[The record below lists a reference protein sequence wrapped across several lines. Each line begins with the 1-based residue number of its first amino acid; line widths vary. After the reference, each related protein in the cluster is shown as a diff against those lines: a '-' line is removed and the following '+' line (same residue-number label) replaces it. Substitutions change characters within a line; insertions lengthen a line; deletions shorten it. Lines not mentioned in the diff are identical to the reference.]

1 MKKRTKLRHQLQAA
15 VRSMKKSP
23 NPDTIH
29 AFRVSVK
36 KLRAYLRLLSQ
47 GKKKLSLPAKIEKLY
62 HRAGELRNIE
72 LYAHTLTEMFAGS
85 EKPTG
90 YFFLLEAERK
100 KRKKKFQIALKNLK
114 ISRIKKMLP
123 HGNHASDASGSVQA
137 FTKIKQRQ
145 VNEIVHKG
153 LTSDTDFHN
162 IRKYMKDMMYNGG
175 ESAAHKQE
183 TKEITDEL
191 GVLMDRSVALSFFK
205 KSWLQKISVAERKE
219 MEQVHQLWEAEKNGM
234 EKKLGK
240 ELEQMTR

>member
-1 MKKRTKLRHQLQAA
+1 
-15 VRSMKKSP
+15 
-23 NPDTIH
+23 
-29 AFRVSVK
+29 
-36 KLRAYLRLLSQ
+36 
-47 GKKKLSLPAKIEKLY
+47 
-62 HRAGELRNIE
+62 
-72 LYAHTLTEMFAGS
+72 
-85 EKPTG
+85 
-90 YFFLLEAERK
+90 
-100 KRKKKFQIALKNLK
+100 
-114 ISRIKKMLP
+114 MLP